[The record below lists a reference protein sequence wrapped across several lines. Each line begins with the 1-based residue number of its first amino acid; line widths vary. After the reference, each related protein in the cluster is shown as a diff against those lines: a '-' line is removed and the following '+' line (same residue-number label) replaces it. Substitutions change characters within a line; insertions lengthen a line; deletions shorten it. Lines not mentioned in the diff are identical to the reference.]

1 MKNDQNILLNN
12 IDDGND
18 AYNDFYASVSVL
30 FRIASF
36 IFLIAFLI
44 FLVYSAIGSQEAFT
58 YENLEFVVRN
68 FALTLEENRDEIV
81 YAIKYNPDSSRNF
94 ALLGNK
100 FALCGNSGIS
110 IFSSTGRLTC
120 SDSFA
125 FKNPIMLTSDKYAL
139 VYDSGNCD
147 YVIYNSF
154 SKVHSQSLEKPIRGA
169 CMAQNGYYAFITS
182 SEEYNSTVE
191 VYNDDFELVNRFNKS
206 GYIVDVDMHNNQ
218 VMIATVEGTSDNA
231 LYDIQILLYDLE
243 NGKTISTI
251 EFTSSFPLSCK
262 LSFSGFFLVCKDE
275 TITYDIVT
283 DNQTRYSYN
292 GSIISDFELAN
303 DKAALLLEIP
313 GYDIS
318 FDYVVIDE
326 HSSVLYDHH
335 VNSTVYDI
343 EFCGDYSCLLT
354 DNRILVYNSEM
365 EKTIEIAGST
375 TENRL
380 LAYNSNALY
389 LCTSSSAPLIYI
401 DE

>member
-1 MKNDQNILLNN
+1 MKNDQNVLLNN
-12 IDDGND
+12 IDDGYD
-18 AYNDFYASVSVL
+18 AYNDFYASISVL

-36 IFLIAFLI
+36 ILLIAFLI

-68 FALTLEENRDEIV
+68 FALTLQENRDESV

-110 IFSSTGRLTC
+110 VFSPTGRLTC

-125 FKNPIMLTSDKYAL
+125 FKNPIMVTSDKYAL
-139 VYDSGNCD
+139 VYDSENCD

-169 CMAQNGYYAFITS
+169 SMSPNGYYAFITS
-182 SEEYNSTVE
+182 SVEYNSTVE
-191 VYNDDFELVNRFNKS
+191 VYNDDFELMNRFNKS
-206 GYIVDVDMHNNQ
+206 GYIVDVDMDNNQ
-218 VMIATVEGTSDNA
+218 VLIATIEGASDNA
-231 LYDIQILLYDLE
+231 LYDIQILLYDLTA
-243 NGKTISTI
+243 GKTISTV
-251 EFTSSFPLSCK
+251 ELTSSFPLSCK
-262 LSFSGFFLVCKDE
+262 LSSSGFFLVCKDE
-275 TITYDIVT
+275 TITHDIVT
-283 DNQTRYSYN
+283 DNQNRYSYK

-326 HSSVLYDHH
+326 HASVLYDYQ

-343 EFCGDYSCLLT
+343 EFCGDKSCLLT
-354 DNRILVYNSEM
+354 DGKILVYNSAI
-365 EKTIEIAGST
+365 EKTILLDVAST
-375 TENRL
+375 DHRL
-380 LAYNSNALY
+380 LAYSADAIY
-389 LCTSSSAPLIYI
+389 LCTSSSAPLIRI
-401 DE
+401 VE

>member
-1 MKNDQNILLNN
+1 MKYDQNILLNN
-12 IDDGND
+12 IDEGND

-36 IFLIAFLI
+36 IFLIAFLVFI
-44 FLVYSAIGSQEAFT
+44 VYSAVGSQEAFT

-68 FALTLEENRDEIV
+68 FALTLEENRDESV
-81 YAIKYNPDSSRNF
+81 YAIKYNPDSSRSF

-100 FALCGNSGIS
+100 FALCGNTGIS

-125 FKNPIMLTSDKYAL
+125 FKNPIMVTSDKYAL

-154 SKVHSQSLEKPIRGA
+154 SKVHSQSLEKPIRSA
-169 CMAQNGYYAFITS
+169 CMAPNGYYAFITS
-182 SEEYNSTVE
+182 SVEYNSTVE

-218 VMIATVEGTSDNA
+218 VLITTVEGSADNA
-231 LYDIQILLYDLE
+231 LYDIQILVYDLTD
-243 NGKTISTI
+243 GKTISTV
-251 EFTSSFPLSCK
+251 ELNSSFPLACK
-262 LSFSGFFLVCKDE
+262 ISSSGFFLVCKDE

-283 DNQTRYSYN
+283 DNQNRYSYN
-292 GSIISDFELAN
+292 ESIISDFELAN
-303 DKAALLLEIP
+303 DKVALLLEMP

-318 FDYVVIDE
+318 FDYVVINE
-326 HSSVLYDHH
+326 HSSVLYDYQ
-335 VNSTVYDI
+335 VKSTVYDI
-343 EFCGDYSCLLT
+343 EFCGDNSCLLT
-354 DNRILVYNSEM
+354 DSKILVYNSTT
-365 EKTIEIAGST
+365 EKTIPLDVVST
-375 TENRL
+375 EYRL
-380 LAYNSNALY
+380 LAYSSDDLY
-389 LCTSSSAPLIYI
+389 LCTSSSALLIRI

>member
-1 MKNDQNILLNN
+1 MKNDQNVLLNN

-36 IFLIAFLI
+36 IFLISFLI

-68 FALTLEENRDEIV
+68 FALTLEEKRDESV

-94 ALLGNK
+94 ALLDNK
-100 FALCGNSGIS
+100 FALSGNSGIS

-120 SDSFA
+120 SASFA
-125 FKNPIMLTSDKYAL
+125 FKNPIMVTSDKYAL

-154 SKVHSQSLEKPIRGA
+154 SKVHSQSLDKPIRGA

-182 SEEYNSTVE
+182 SVEYNSTVE
-191 VYNDDFELVNRFNKS
+191 VYNDDFELVNRFNKT

-218 VMIATVEGTSDNA
+218 VLITTVEGSADNA
-231 LYDIQILLYDLE
+231 LYDIQILVYDLTD
-243 NGKTISTI
+243 GKTISTVALNA
-251 EFTSSFPLSCK
+251 SFPLASK
-262 LSFSGFFLVCKDE
+262 ISSSGFFLVCKDE

-283 DNQTRYSYN
+283 DNQNRYSYN

-318 FDYVVIDE
+318 YDYVVIDE
-326 HSSVLYDHH
+326 HSYVLYDYQ
-335 VNSTVYDI
+335 VKSTVYDI
-343 EFCGDYSCLLT
+343 EFCGDRSCLLT
-354 DNRILVYNSEM
+354 DSKILVFNSTT
-365 EKTIEIAGST
+365 EKTIPLDVAST
-375 TENRL
+375 DNRL
-380 LAYNSNALY
+380 LAYSADAIY
-389 LCTSSSAPLIYI
+389 LCTSSSAPLIRI